1 VKSIIK
7 RRVGFV
13 EQIGRAFDRR
23 LLMYLEFRH
32 QQHLRKGLPQICIS
46 SFDHIGMHV
55 NYFGRYENAL
65 LTPAM
70 EFISSNFP
78 EALKNSAIDAG
89 ANIGN
94 HTIFFADFFKNVFSF
109 EPALRTFDILKMNI
123 RGLSNVK
130 VINKGL
136 SDSSRSDNIVMSDI
150 NQGAA
155 RISIESDELA
165 ESISVITLDSF
176 VQKEKIKVGL
186 LKIDVEGHELFVLK
200 GAKNILKEQKP
211 IVMFELL
218 EQDIENG
225 NNTFEYLQSEGY
237 KNFYEV
243 RSGVIDPSRFKRLIS
258 LIFGYEVGLVEMT
271 YIESRTYNMIL
282 ATC

>member
-1 VKSIIK
+1 
-7 RRVGFV
+7 
-13 EQIGRAFDRR
+13 
-23 LLMYLEFRH
+23 
-32 QQHLRKGLPQICIS
+32 
-46 SFDHIGMHV
+46 
-55 NYFGRYENAL
+55 
-65 LTPAM
+65 
-70 EFISSNFP
+70 
-78 EALKNSAIDAG
+78 
-89 ANIGN
+89 
-94 HTIFFADFFKNVFSF
+94 
-109 EPALRTFDILKMNI
+109 MNI

-130 VINKGL
+130 AINKGL

-200 GAKNILKEQKP
+200 GAKTILKEQKP

-243 RSGVIDPSRFKRLIS
+243 RSSVIDPSRFKRLIS

-282 ATC
+282 AIC